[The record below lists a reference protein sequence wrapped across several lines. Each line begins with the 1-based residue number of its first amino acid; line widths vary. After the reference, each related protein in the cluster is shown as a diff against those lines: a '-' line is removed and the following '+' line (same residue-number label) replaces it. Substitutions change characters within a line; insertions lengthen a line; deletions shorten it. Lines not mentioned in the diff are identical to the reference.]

1 MLQDKKDVIFVRCLW
16 TMKEIRVHVAID
28 SYDVYL
34 EVEKEKKI
42 ILFK

>member
-1 MLQDKKDVIFVRCLW
+1 MMEIHVPAVIG
-16 TMKEIRVHVAID
+16 